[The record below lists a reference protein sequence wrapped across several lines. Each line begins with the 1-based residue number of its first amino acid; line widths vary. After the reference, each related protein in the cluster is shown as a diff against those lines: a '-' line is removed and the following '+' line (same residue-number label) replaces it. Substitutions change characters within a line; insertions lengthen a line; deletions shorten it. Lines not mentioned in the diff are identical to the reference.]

1 MGRQGSSATNEEFQE
16 MRPGMPETERRATK
30 RFPLSFRA
38 ASDREAWRN
47 SVRRSW
53 LTIKDVIW
61 FLYLFP
67 ARGLARLLP
76 TGFVIAA
83 ARAMNPIGRQ
93 LLRGRKRV
101 LVSRLEKVL
110 ESRAA
115 AEEVADQYFRNALL
129 RAGEDLVLDR
139 ITDQNRITCLEIKGG
154 EYLQRALAN
163 GRGAI
168 LLTGHFFANRVAK
181 HHLASLGY
189 SPLSVR
195 NSHSQEPSSGRV
207 GMRFLRPRYDSFLHS
222 IIRDEVCLQDP
233 ECTLKIF
240 KRLRENGVVNI
251 HLDVGF
257 SSVFITT
264 PFLGNPRQVFPTGFL
279 RLATLAQAPILPT
292 VCLGNSRGLRIEIDE
307 PFLLAPG
314 RDESELYR
322 NNLPDL
328 IARLESQI
336 LRWPDQWELWI
347 RI

>member
-16 MRPGMPETERRATK
+16 MRPGMPETKRRATK

-101 LVSRLEKVL
+101 LVSRLEK
-110 ESRAA
+110 
-115 AEEVADQYFRNALL
+115 
-129 RAGEDLVLDR
+129 VLDR